1 MLKQMT
7 RRLCDRTVVTAAIL
21 ALTGYN
27 ACAGGSDSL
36 GGSHSND
43 GKTESPIKHV
53 IVIMGENR
61 TFDHIFAT
69 YVPPDGQRVDNLLS
83 KKIINIDGSPGPKY
97 GKAAQFSAEDTNF
110 YSNHP
115 GGKTAYNQ
123 TSNKLQAPGTS
134 YAPLTCYM
142 NVYDP
147 RQPRAS
153 LLSDVA
159 TARLRRGQGAQ
170 KPRRMPGRPVP
181 LGRDNGVVGQ
191 QWQAVP
197 LAGARSSAQGRQ
209 YRNGLL
215 QRRQGRRALFHQ
227 ARPR

>member
-36 GGSHSND
+36 GGSHPND

-83 KKIINIDGSPGPKY
+83 KKIINIDGSPGPNY
-97 GKAAQFSAEDTNF
+97 GKAAQFSAENTNF
-110 YSNHP
+110 YSIHP
-115 GGKTAYNQ
+115 GGKTPYNQ

-134 YAPLTCYM
+134 YAPLTCYT

-147 RQPRAS
+147 KTGAAVNGPGCMADLS
-153 LLSDVA
+153 LAQQAETVA
-159 TARLRRGQGAQ
+159 DT
-170 KPRRMPGRPVP
+170 PGPVSYTHLTLP
-181 LGRDNGVVGQ
+181 TTPYV
-191 QWQAVP
+191 
-197 LAGARSSAQGRQ
+197 
-209 YRNGLL
+209 
-215 QRRQGRRALFHQ
+215 
-227 ARPR
+227 